1 MIDHIFYMEL
11 TQDKIMVDR
20 IVNTGVLLRVKT
32 MNFEAIIRCILNV
45 KVVERKKDANV
56 SQPHLQMK

>member
-56 SQPHLQMK
+56 SQPHL